1 MVSFVAK
8 NFKVYFSKKDF
19 FNFSKMTVPKQ
30 YYISLKKLIDTLALN
45 KIISEGDYL
54 NIYFDNY
61 NTNSKFK
68 NQWSIEPIGYT
79 IVRPKSNEIINID
92 YYDIKKVIPEVMY
105 INLSVNKSLNPARLS
120 SLKKELWK
128 IVVHV
133 KPLSFITPNGDEL
146 TYYKSE
152 MKPINETHRDKLAK
166 ELHKNKESA
175 KLRYIY
181 ELAEKCNSDEV
192 DYDFPDL
199 DFMY

>member
-1 MVSFVAK
+1 
-8 NFKVYFSKKDF
+8 
-19 FNFSKMTVPKQ
+19 MTVPKQ

-79 IVRPKSNEIINID
+79 IVRPDKENAKSNEIINID

-105 INLSVNKSLNPARLS
+105 INLSVNKSLNPARF
-120 SLKKELWK
+120 
-128 IVVHV
+128 HV

>member
-1 MVSFVAK
+1 
-8 NFKVYFSKKDF
+8 
-19 FNFSKMTVPKQ
+19 MTVPKQ

-79 IVRPKSNEIINID
+79 IVRPDKENAKSNEIINID

-105 INLSVNKSLNPARLS
+105 INLPVNKSSNPARLS

-181 ELAEKCNSDEV
+181 ELAEKCNSDED
-192 DYDFPDL
+192 DYEPLEAHQRND
-199 DFMY
+199 

>member
-1 MVSFVAK
+1 
-8 NFKVYFSKKDF
+8 
-19 FNFSKMTVPKQ
+19 MTVPKQ

-68 NQWSIEPIGYT
+68 NQWSIEPIGY
-79 IVRPKSNEIINID
+79 ID

-199 DFMY
+199 DYMY

>member
-1 MVSFVAK
+1 M
-8 NFKVYFSKKDF
+8 
-19 FNFSKMTVPKQ
+19 
-30 YYISLKKLIDTLALN
+30 
-45 KIISEGDYL
+45 
-54 NIYFDNY
+54 
-61 NTNSKFK
+61 
-68 NQWSIEPIGYT
+68 
-79 IVRPKSNEIINID
+79 
-92 YYDIKKVIPEVMY
+92 
-105 INLSVNKSLNPARLS
+105 
-120 SLKKELWK
+120 
-128 IVVHV
+128 
-133 KPLSFITPNGDEL
+133 SFITPNGDEL